1 MTTGGAMWWLTLG
14 LGLVVAL
21 IAVILLQIFYRLVRR
36 IEAGSEAIW
45 ETGKKVARN
54 TATTWMLH
62 QTTVRLDGLTE
73 EALRHDAFLDE
84 ALGAAGAGNGEA
96 PAPAAPTAET
106 AGEAQAAGEAGEAQA
121 AGEAGEG
128 GGA

>member
-1 MTTGGAMWWLTLG
+1 MSTNALWWLTLG
-14 LGLVVAL
+14 LGLAVAL
-21 IAVILLQIFYRLVRR
+21 IAVVLLQIFYRLVRR

-62 QTTVRLDGLTE
+62 QTTVRLDSLTD

-84 ALGAAGAGNGEA
+84 ALAASGADAAAGNGEA
-96 PAPAAPTAET
+96 PAPASAGNGEAPTPAP
-106 AGEAQAAGEAGEAQA
+106 AAGEAPAGGES
-121 AGEAGEG
+121 
-128 GGA
+128 

>member
-84 ALGAAGAGNGEA
+84 ALGEPGAGNGEA
-96 PAPAAPTAET
+96 PAPAAPTTGAT
-106 AGEAQAAGEAGEAQA
+106 GGAAGEAQA

>member
-1 MTTGGAMWWLTLG
+1 MSTNALWWLTLG
-14 LGLVVAL
+14 LGLAVAL
-21 IAVILLQIFYRLVRR
+21 IAVVLLQIFYRLVRR

-62 QTTVRLDGLTE
+62 QTTVRLDSLTD

-84 ALGAAGAGNGEA
+84 ALAASGADAAAGNGEA
-96 PAPAAPTAET
+96 PAPASGAGAGNGEAPTPAP
-106 AGEAQAAGEAGEAQA
+106 AAGEAPAGGES
-121 AGEAGEG
+121 
-128 GGA
+128 

>member
-21 IAVILLQIFYRLVRR
+21 IAVVLLQIFYRLVRR

-96 PAPAAPTAET
+96 PAPAAPTTET
-106 AGEAQAAGEAGEAQA
+106 AGEAQAAGEAGEAA
-121 AGEAGEG
+121 EG

>member
-1 MTTGGAMWWLTLG
+1 MSTNALWWLTLG

-21 IAVILLQIFYRLVRR
+21 IAVVLLQIFYRLVRR

-62 QTTVRLDGLTE
+62 QTTVRLDSLTD

-84 ALGAAGAGNGEA
+84 ALAASGAGAGAGAGNGEA
-96 PAPAAPTAET
+96 PAPASGSGAGNSEAPAP
-106 AGEAQAAGEAGEAQA
+106 ASAAGEAPAGGES
-121 AGEAGEG
+121 
-128 GGA
+128 

>member
-21 IAVILLQIFYRLVRR
+21 IAVVLLQIFYRLVRR

-96 PAPAAPTAET
+96 PAPAASTTGAT
-106 AGEAQAAGEAGEAQA
+106 GEAQAAGEAP
-121 AGEAGEG
+121 EG

>member
-1 MTTGGAMWWLTLG
+1 MSTNALWWLTLG
-14 LGLVVAL
+14 LGLAVAL
-21 IAVILLQIFYRLVRR
+21 IAVVLLQVFYRLVRR

-62 QTTVRLDGLTE
+62 QTTVRLDSLTD

-84 ALGAAGAGNGEA
+84 ALAASGADAGNGEAPAPASGAGNGEA
-96 PAPAAPTAET
+96 PAPAS
-106 AGEAQAAGEAGEAQA
+106 AAGEAPAGGES
-121 AGEAGEG
+121 
-128 GGA
+128 

>member
-21 IAVILLQIFYRLVRR
+21 IAVVLLQIFYRLVRR

-96 PAPAAPTAET
+96 PAPAAPTTGAT
-106 AGEAQAAGEAGEAQA
+106 GEAQAAGEAGEAA
-121 AGEAGEG
+121 EGGEA
-128 GGA
+128 

>member
-1 MTTGGAMWWLTLG
+1 MSTNALWWLTLG
-14 LGLVVAL
+14 LGLAVAL
-21 IAVILLQIFYRLVRR
+21 IAVVLLQIFYRLVRR

-62 QTTVRLDGLTE
+62 QTTVRLDSLTD

-84 ALGAAGAGNGEA
+84 AMAASGAGNGAGNGETPASASGAGNGNGEA
-96 PAPAAPTAET
+96 PAPAP
-106 AGEAQAAGEAGEAQA
+106 AAGEAPAGGES
-121 AGEAGEG
+121 
-128 GGA
+128 